1 MSWGQSPLDLIPL
14 EYDLNRL
21 GEKEGEDE
29 AGGNEAGGSGGSGGD
44 METGAWI
51 LLDFLSGP

>member
-1 MSWGQSPLDLIPL
+1 LDLIPL

-44 METGAWI
+44 METGA
-51 LLDFLSGP
+51 